1 MRTLLNFDF
10 RLFSNNGRGGV
21 PAELRVHDERLKGV
35 GSTRSGGTATRSLLV
50 SCAILFAMLMSSLW
64 CLSAEVV
71 FVRSAGGSS
80 TQQQELEVAT
90 HFYGLN
96 LNVVTAS
103 GTHND
108 DLALSRVVER
118 NVTLAVAIA
127 ANALAHVNEKV
138 LLRALPR
145 RPGGSVPLLILGVT
159 PETDPS
165 LLKTWSGGV
174 TVGCTRLVSP
184 LGLRYAIGRVA
195 GLTGQL
201 TGLEIPFPSEDTFY
215 FALAE
220 HNEALEIT
228 KVQDDHQAVPVFIEA
243 TLNQQRVFLDC
254 TMPPASESVAE
265 ANGTSVVSAFAGIAP
280 AMMFIKYSAGEQ
292 GWHALHHY
300 ANLTIDDPSLQE
312 PYGFLD
318 YKGLLVEM
326 EKHNFH
332 STIAF
337 IPWNYDRSDPEVVS
351 LIRNHPE
358 RFSICIH
365 GNNHDH
371 KEFEDY
377 GSKPLDVQVA
387 ALRQCLARMDRF
399 QALTGIPYD
408 KVMVFPHSIGP
419 EKTLEALKTYN
430 YLATINS
437 TNVPMDSVR
446 PPGLLFAMRSVTLSF
461 GGFPSIIRYP
471 VGAPTP
477 NYYIAINEFLDNP
490 LFLYCHHQFFESG
503 MGAFDDVADQVNRLE
518 PDTRWRGL
526 GDIVRHFYLLKLRD
540 DTNYDVLAF
549 SKSINLENI
558 SGRDSVFYVR
568 KTEFDHPAI
577 ASVVVDGQTC
587 PFQLHD
593 GYLDFNLPIA
603 AGQARSVAI
612 QYENHLSSPP
622 VGIEKKSIRVNLL
635 RMVSDFRDDTLYKNA
650 AGRALI
656 HFYYDGEPRPSHVL
670 EWAFVLMLSC
680 IGVGWSI
687 RTVIR
692 RRHPG

>member
-1 MRTLLNFDF
+1 
-10 RLFSNNGRGGV
+10 
-21 PAELRVHDERLKGV
+21 
-35 GSTRSGGTATRSLLV
+35 
-50 SCAILFAMLMSSLW
+50 MLMSSVW
-64 CLSAEVV
+64 CHSAEVV
-71 FVRSAGGSS
+71 FIRSAGSSS
-80 TQQQELEVAT
+80 TEQQELEVAA

-96 LNVVTAS
+96 LNVVTAR

-108 DLALSRVVER
+108 DLTLSNAVER
-118 NVTLAVAIA
+118 NETLAVAIA
-127 ANALAHVNEKV
+127 ANALAQVNEKV

-145 RPGGSVPLLILGVT
+145 RPAGSVPLLILGVT

-165 LLKTWSGGV
+165 LLKTWSGGAAA
-174 TVGCTRLVSP
+174 GCRRLASP
-184 LGLRYAIGRVA
+184 LDLRYAVGRVA

-201 TGLEIPFPSEDTFY
+201 TGLEIPFPGKDTFY
-215 FALAE
+215 FALVE
-220 HNEALEIT
+220 HSEALEIT
-228 KVQDDHQAVPVFIEA
+228 KVRDDHQAVPVFIEA

-254 TMPPASESVAE
+254 TMPPASESVAK
-265 ANGTSVVSAFAGIAP
+265 ANETSVVSAFAEIAP
-280 AMMFIKYSAGEQ
+280 AMMFIKYSAGER

-318 YKGLLVEM
+318 YKSLLVEM
-326 EKHNFH
+326 ERHNFH

-371 KEFEDY
+371 KEFTDY

-387 ALRQCLARMDRF
+387 ALRQSLARMDRF

-408 KVMVFPHSIGP
+408 KVMVFPHSIAP
-419 EKTLEALKTYN
+419 EKTLEALRSYN

-437 TNVPMDSVR
+437 NNVPMDSAR
-446 PPGLLFAMRSVTLSF
+446 PPGLLFAMRPVTLSF
-461 GGFPSIIRYP
+461 GGFPSIIRYSAA
-471 VGAPTP
+471 VPTS
-477 NYYIAINEFLDNP
+477 NYLIGIDEFLDNP
-490 LFLYCHHQFFESG
+490 LFLYCHHELFESG
-503 MGAFDDVADQVNRLE
+503 MGAFDGVADRVNRLE

-526 GDIVRHFYLLKLRD
+526 GDIVRHFFLVKLRD
-540 DTNYDVLAF
+540 DANYDVLAF
-549 SKSINLENI
+549 STSINLENI

-568 KTEFDHPAI
+568 KVEFGHPAV
-577 ASVVVDGQTC
+577 ASVVVEGQTC

-593 GYLDFNLPIA
+593 GNLDFNLSIP
-603 AGQARSVAI
+603 AGHARSVAI
-612 QYENHLSSPP
+612 QYENHLSLPP
-622 VGIEKKSIRVNLL
+622 VSIEKKSLRVYLL
-635 RMVSDFRDDTLYKNA
+635 RMASDFRDDTLYKNT

-670 EWAFVLMLSC
+670 KWALVLMLSC

-687 RTVIR
+687 RTLVGK
-692 RRHPG
+692 RHPG